1 MKFQDIVYQKRDGIA
16 RITINRPETHNAFRS
31 RTVEEMIKAFI
42 DAGEDRSIG
51 VVVLAGAG
59 DKAFSSGGD
68 QFERGQLGGRE
79 SVKDPDPTEMLFYLI
94 RTIPKPVIAAV
105 KGYAVGGGNIL
116 HLVCDLTI
124 AADNAIFGQ
133 TGPRVGSFDA
143 GFGSAYLARVVGQKK
158 AREIWYLCRFYD
170 AQEALEMGL
179 VNKVVPL
186 DKLEEEVEEWC
197 REILA
202 KSPFAIRALKASFFA
217 DAESIAGIS
226 AMGYNALRLYAQSEE
241 GLEGMNAFLERRTAD
256 FSKFRR

>member
-1 MKFQDIVYQKRDGIA
+1 MGELSQKRLEFDVPPRSGK
-16 RITINRPETHNAFRS
+16 AFRVS
-31 RTVEEMIKAFI
+31 
-42 DAGEDRSIG
+42 AGELIKVIDVKG
-51 VVVLAGAG
+51 QQAV
-59 DKAFSSGGD
+59 DFFAFSSGGD
-68 QFERGQLGGRE
+68 QSERGEQKGLE
-79 SVKDPDPTEMLFYLI
+79 TDKDTFPEETLFYVI

-105 KGYAVGGGNIL
+105 KGYAVGGGNVL

-158 AREIWYLCRFYD
+158 AREIWYLCRFYN
-170 AQEALEMGL
+170 AQEALAMGL

-217 DAESIAGIS
+217 DTESIAGLS
-226 AMGYNALRLYAQSEE
+226 AMAMNALRLYAQSEE
-241 GLEGMNAFLERRTAD
+241 GLEGMNAFLEKRTVD
-256 FSKFRR
+256 FSKFRK